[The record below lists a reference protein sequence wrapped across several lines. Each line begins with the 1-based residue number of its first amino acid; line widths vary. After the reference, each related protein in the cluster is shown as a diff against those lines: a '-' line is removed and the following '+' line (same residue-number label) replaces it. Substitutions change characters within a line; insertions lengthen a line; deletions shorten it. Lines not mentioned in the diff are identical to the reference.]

1 MSSLSFESLRSV
13 PLFAVQL
20 EDRSV
25 PASLV
30 VPQTM
35 PSDPGVGS
43 QWGLSAINAP
53 QGWNAGTGTGQTI
66 VAVIDTGVDLTHPD
80 LKANLWTNPGEI
92 PGNGRD
98 DDGNGY
104 ADDVHGYDFAGNDP
118 DPTDERGHGTHVAGI
133 IGAVGNNGI
142 GGSGVAWKTRIMAL
156 KIFDANGNGSTLGGA
171 RAIDYAV
178 RNGAKIINCSWGGPG
193 VDAELTAAIA
203 RAQAAGVIVVT
214 SAGNDG
220 KSNDTSAQYPANF
233 ASTYD
238 NTVAV
243 AALTKSGLANW
254 SNFGPASVA
263 LAAPG
268 DSIVSTA
275 RGGGTTTKSGTSMAA
290 PFVSGALAV
299 LWDKNPTWTYQQV
312 LVKLRVSVDPV
323 PSLAGK
329 VSTGGELDL
338 AKLLDAPA
346 SPPPVVVPPPP
357 AVSPPP
363 APPVVAPPPA
373 SPPPAVNIRW
383 AGSGAR
389 VVSGQF
395 AGATAGTFDRVRV
408 VFDKRMNAPT
418 FTASDV
424 SLSGPAG
431 PILVRG
437 VSVVAG
443 TDSTT
448 FDITFDRQTAAGS
461 YSVGVGPDVWDV
473 TAQRMDQNGNGVNNE
488 SADRYVLTGTLNGRA
503 GGAADGPMVAGV
515 LSGTTLTDFRTT
527 RATFNV
533 IDDKTVIDIK
543 VAVDISHTRTSD
555 LQIRLTAP
563 DGTRAVLFNRKGGAN
578 LAGVTFSTA
587 AFAGLRS
594 KGTWTLEIFDV
605 VTGESGTIR
614 SAGLF
619 VP

>member
-1 MSSLSFESLRSV
+1 MSPSSFESLRSI

-20 EDRSV
+20 EDRSM
-25 PASLV
+25 PAALV
-30 VPQTM
+30 APQAT

-43 QWGLSAINAP
+43 QWGLTAINAP
-53 QGWNAGTGTGQTI
+53 LGWNAGTGTGQTI

-92 PGNGRD
+92 PGNGKD

-104 ADDVHGYDFAGNDP
+104 ADDVHGWDFAGNDP
-118 DPTDERGHGTHVAGI
+118 DPSDQRGHGTHVAGI
-133 IGAVGNNGI
+133 IGAVGNNGV
-142 GGSGVAWKTRIMAL
+142 GGSGVAWKTRIMPL
-156 KIFDANGNGSTLGGA
+156 KIFDANGNGNMLSGA

-178 RNGAKIINCSWGGPG
+178 RNGARIINTSWGGSSP
-193 VDAELTAAIA
+193 DADLAAAIA
-203 RAQAAGVIVVT
+203 RARAAGVIIVT

-220 KSNDTSAQYPANF
+220 NNLDAAAQYPADY
-233 ASTYD
+233 ARTYD
-238 NTVAV
+238 NTISV
-243 AALTKSGLANW
+243 AAVTQSGALANW
-254 SNFGPASVA
+254 SNFGVGTVA

-268 DSIVSTA
+268 DNIVSTA
-275 RGGGTTTKSGTSMAA
+275 MGGGSTTKSGTSMAA

-299 LWDKNPTWTYQQV
+299 LWDKHPTWTYQQI
-312 LVKLRVSVDPV
+312 LSKLRASVDTL

-338 AKLLDAPA
+338 AKLLDAATAP
-346 SPPPVVVPPPP
+346 PPPVQ
-357 AVSPPP
+357 SPPP
-363 APPVVAPPPA
+363 ATPPVSPPPPA
-373 SPPPAVNIRW
+373 SPPPAVGIRW
-383 AGSGAR
+383 SGAGAR

-395 AGATAGTFDRVRV
+395 AGATTGTFDRVRV

-418 FTASDV
+418 FTPSDV
-424 SLSGPAG
+424 TLNGPAG
-431 PILVRG
+431 PFTVRR

-443 TDSTT
+443 TDGTT
-448 FDITFDRQTAAGS
+448 FDITFDKQAAAGS
-461 YSVGVGPDVWDV
+461 YSVSVGPDVWDV

-488 SADRYVLTGTLNGRA
+488 PADRYTLTATLSGKTGGTT
-503 GGAADGPMVAGV
+503 DGQMVAGT
-515 LSGTTLTDFRTT
+515 LSGTMVADFRTT

-533 IDDKTVIDIK
+533 TDDKTVIDIK
-543 VAVDISHTRTSD
+543 VVVDISHTRTSD

-578 LAGVTFSTA
+578 LAGATFSTS

-605 VTGESGTIR
+605 VAGEGGVIR